1 MLIQVFIIHYVFKKI
16 SMEQKYFLHY
26 TFPLQFSN
34 VIGRILELEETIE
47 TILFLNSQIRKC
59 LERERN
65 VIAKLISLRQYRK
78 SFFLVVMVHFY
89 VGAIHS
95 FS

>member
-1 MLIQVFIIHYVFKKI
+1 MK
-16 SMEQKYFLHY
+16 QKYFLHY
-26 TFPLQFSN
+26 TFSLQFSN
-34 VIGRILELEETIE
+34 VIGRILELEGTIE

-78 SFFLVVMVHFY
+78 SFF
-89 VGAIHS
+89 S
-95 FS
+95 FHGTFLCWGHT